1 MFNLLASFAEFW
13 DDFGGIIILSV
24 LLALSLAAIIVSTVL
39 YVNGQKKAK
48 REAELN
54 KQRIYQH
61 AKVDMSK
68 VETVVVKEEKTKKE
82 KKSKK
87 KKEKPVEETVESENV
102 AEEIIVAD
110 EIPEEVVEEAAPAQV
125 AEVIEEPVEE
135 TPAPVEEAVEEVKEE
150 AVEEEVEALVKSEDG
165 GSASYHVPFEEKL
178 ATADQSVRDYFKAL
192 DEKLT
197 SYRKIHGRISQ
208 KCASYRLGREL
219 KAKISLRGKTLKLHL
234 ALNVNDFNENVYF
247 QKDYKDIK
255 AYEEVPFT
263 VKVKSDRGLKN
274 AIKLIEELCKDLKPI
289 VRRKPVEERK
299 KFVGKW
305 VVEIKSDDEYIAKLS
320 ASNGEVMLSSE
331 IYTTEEGARAG
342 IATIVKA
349 IETGE
354 FIIYQDKS
362 KDYYYKLK
370 NAQNRFLCAG
380 EIYKTKDQCL
390 KSVESVKRIAGEA
403 AIQEEL
409 VEGDKYVDYVPVK
422 NPKYDVKK
430 GLEGKWRIENTE
442 DGKFCAK
449 LYASNGQLMLSTE
462 AVAAKKGAF
471 ASIDSVKKY
480 SKAGLF
486 VIDRDKFGRF
496 YYKLRNNQK
505 SVVCMGEAY
514 DSLENCTNALESV
527 RRFAATAIIVKD

>member
-13 DDFGGIIILSV
+13 DDFGGIIILSLIV
-24 LLALSLAAIIVSTVL
+24 ALSLACIIVSTV
-39 YVNGQKKAK
+39 VFVRGERRAK

-54 KQRIYQH
+54 KERVYQH
-61 AKVDMSK
+61 AKIDMSK
-68 VETVVVKEEKTKKE
+68 VKTVEVKEEKAKKE

-87 KKEKPVEETVESENV
+87 QKEEPIITEDIW
-102 AEEIIVAD
+102 AEEESQ
-110 EIPEEVVEEAAPAQV
+110 EIPEEVVEEAAPAQAV
-125 AEVIEEPVEE
+125 AEEIESV
-135 TPAPVEEAVEEVKEE
+135 PVEEAKEE
-150 AVEEEVEALVKSEDG
+150 PEQAENVAEETVEEELAEESKEVEEGES

-178 ATADQSVRDYFKAL
+178 ASADQSVRDYFKVL

-234 ALNVNDFNENVYF
+234 ALNVNDFNEKVYF
-247 QKDYKDIK
+247 QRDYKDIK

-263 VKVKSDRGLKN
+263 VKVKSERGLKN

-305 VVEIKSDDEYIAKLS
+305 VVEIKSEDEYIAKLS

-331 IYTTEEGARAG
+331 IYTTEEGAKAG
-342 IATIVKA
+342 IVTIIKA

-362 KDYYYKLK
+362 KEYYYKLK

-403 AIQEEL
+403 IIQDEL

-422 NPKYDVKK
+422 NPKYEIKK
-430 GLEGKWRIENTE
+430 GLEGKWRIETTE

-462 AVAAKKGAF
+462 AVASKKGAF